1 MKYRLIVIVIAA
13 CVALVACSDDK
24 SNGPSVVVLPDTGN
38 TTNNA
43 QADMGTA
50 DVQFDVTP
58 MEDFGTDTNVTN
70 PGFLNGVWVV
80 KIDDVARATLTIR
93 HVEGEEMAS
102 GTFVSQE
109 PASSGNLNAVL
120 WQDDKMTA
128 SWNIR
133 VDNTSATF
141 GVSDGTA
148 ADANTLDARYTDS
161 STGLF
166 TNCVVERQP

>member
-1 MKYRLIVIVIAA
+1 MKYRLIVIAA
-13 CVALVACSDDK
+13 CVALAACSDDK

-38 TTNNA
+38 NTTNNA
-43 QADMGTA
+43 QTDMGTA
-50 DVQFDVTP
+50 DVQFDATP
-58 MEDFGTDTNVTN
+58 TEDFGTDTNVTN

-80 KIDDVARATLTIR
+80 KIEDVARATLTIR
-93 HVEGEEMAS
+93 HIEGEEMAS

-109 PASSGNLNAVL
+109 PASAGNLNAVL

-133 VDNTSATF
+133 VDNTSETF

-148 ADANTLDARYTDS
+148 ADANTLNARYTDS